1 MWRCLD
7 QSPQSKVKLPRAI
20 ASPWDFKRQEKSV
33 GPNPAETVAVA
44 AKRWIRPALEPVAQ
58 KDKEGYD
65 WLLLQGWACKVDW
78 ELEAKTIWGRTL
90 PEVIPSINGKLVRLY
105 GFTLAEIML
114 GFVPKRKMRHKEI
127 RPDILPKVMQ
137 ETTHR
142 DKMGDR
148 GRSDRGV
155 S

>member
-1 MWRCLD
+1 M
-7 QSPQSKVKLPRAI
+7 
-20 ASPWDFKRQEKSV
+20 
-33 GPNPAETVAVA
+33 
-44 AKRWIRPALEPVAQ
+44 
-58 KDKEGYD
+58 
-65 WLLLQGWACKVDW
+65 QGIW
-78 ELEAKTIWGRTL
+78 ELEAKLIWGRTL

-127 RPDILPKVMQ
+127 RPDILPEVMQ

-148 GRSDRGV
+148 GRSD
-155 S
+155 